1 MRTIS
6 ISIGL
11 WFKLMKGLRRR
22 GEGIRESGGFLL
34 CNPGKNK
41 VVKIVFYDQFDKSVS
56 ESGIIQFK
64 GAATFFEY
72 LAEEKLE
79 VLADIHTH
87 PTQNTRQSDSDMKHP
102 MVRIKGHIAIIAPNY
117 AKDLFISPKQCSVY
131 EYMGNFDWEKFQISK
146 FPIHLNLI

>member
-1 MRTIS
+1 MQIIS

-22 GEGIRESGGFLL
+22 GAGVRESGGFLL
-34 CNPGKNK
+34 CNPGKRK

-64 GAATFFEY
+64 GAAAFFEY
-72 LAEEKLE
+72 LAKEKLE

-102 MVRIKGHIAIIAPNY
+102 MVRLKGHIAIIAPSY
-117 AKDLFISPKQCSVY
+117 AKDIFIVPKDCSVY
-131 EYMGNFDWEKFQISK
+131 EYLGNFDWKKFGVSE
-146 FPIHLNLI
+146 FPIHLKLI